1 MPRLRYHAW
10 LIAKAATRFI
20 LPVFPLPVRSIVW
33 STKRKRRRRRRGAK
47 KVVKRIIE
55 ITPGA
60 SPAFTTIYL
69 HRRYIKESLGIFTRG
84 TEGSPPCLRYSRFPL
99 SVLVLHARMQSAWT
113 ISRGALLRKARAEKE
128 GGAGSGGWKRKKEKE
143 REERRGERGGG
154 RKTPSTS
161 NVRHYFFLFYSF
173 RRSRKEERERKRVFF
188 DSQSYTSRDNASRA
202 FTCVNREGN
211 R

>member
-113 ISRGALLRKARAEKE
+113 ISRSSLEKGARGERGRSGERGMEKKE
-128 GGAGSGGWKRKKEKE
+128 GERAR
-143 REERRGERGGG
+143 REERRKG
-154 RKTPSTS
+154 R
-161 NVRHYFFLFYSF
+161 
-173 RRSRKEERERKRVFF
+173 
-188 DSQSYTSRDNASRA
+188 RA
-202 FTCVNREGN
+202 
-211 R
+211 

>member
-113 ISRGALLRKARAEKE
+113 ISRSSLEKGARGER
-128 GGAGSGGWKRKKEKE
+128 GRSGERGWKRKKEKE

>member
-20 LPVFPLPVRSIVW
+20 LPVFPLPRLTSS
-33 STKRKRRRRRRGAK
+33 STGGGGRGK

-84 TEGSPPCLRYSRFPL
+84 TEGSPPPCLRYSRFPL

-113 ISRGALLRKARAEKE
+113 ISRTSLEKGVRARRKRDGGERRDGKE
-128 GGAGSGGWKRKKEKE
+128 RKEKE
-143 REERRGERGGG
+143 MRGERGGG
-154 RKTPSTS
+154 GEGVKRRPTS
-161 NVRHYFFLFYSF
+161 NVRHYLFLLYSF
-173 RRSRKEERERKRVFF
+173 QVREDGER
-188 DSQSYTSRDNASRA
+188 
-202 FTCVNREGN
+202 
-211 R
+211 